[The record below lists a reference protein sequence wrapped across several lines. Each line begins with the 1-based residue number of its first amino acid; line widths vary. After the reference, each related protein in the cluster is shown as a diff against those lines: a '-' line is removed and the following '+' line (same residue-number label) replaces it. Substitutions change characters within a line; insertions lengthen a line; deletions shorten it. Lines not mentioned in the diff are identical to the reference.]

1 MMKEYL
7 IKFFVLLY
15 ARMLNAQNA
24 ASLYISFTTIARRL
38 NLYIFTIFF
47 CGLIAFAFPSFSATK
62 LCVSPNDFGLGG
74 VYTIYADPDET
85 SADDSDLIRKDPKD
99 QQIAPWIVT
108 DLTTLGGQVT
118 AENQNSNRFR
128 IYVEGRWYPWGKSST
143 LPQCN
148 MIPCIKGTDK
158 NCLSTGTKVDVN
170 YGTGAAPCYLTSGYG
185 LYGLISLDGTNPN
198 TVSYASQVPS
208 NHFRTFHMKVTG
220 TDQYGEYVD
229 IPYTE
234 FCDKDENCNKDL
246 SGGQPVVAKGKLY
259 FRISDTYYQDNDGF
273 YNVQVVSGVAS
284 SKGFIQTSIE
294 IFEQTIEQVT
304 QAIYE
309 GILNSNFV
317 GIVRALLMLY
327 IIFTALTFS
336 LGLLQKAQQEII
348 MRLIKIGIIV
358 ALISPESWE
367 FFNKYLFQLFTEGS
381 REISKL
387 ILNIVIYDRPDALPF
402 PVPQDA
408 NALSIMD
415 VLMKMLI
422 SPPLWY
428 KILTPLFTKYILYFF
443 GMILGLFFVIFGI
456 VRIVML
462 YIIAIFAMA
471 ILLAVAPIFIVMI
484 LFKLTTKIFD
494 DWLKQLVSAAIMII
508 IVAILSAMLL
518 ILIVG
523 SITALLGYGT
533 CWDVLWAPKIL
544 GFTLFSVYWWIPQN
558 DLGNYLTFAN
568 YGYFIVIGLVYHNLV
583 GYIPALVD
591 ALAGAARRPISNAF
605 NAFSGRAESFYQNTI
620 ASRVGGVIS
629 YGPDQAAKW
638 IDRKTKEKFELKKGV
653 IERSRGYYRAGSRA
667 IGTMQ
672 SQFEQRFGSYSKSH
686 DETQLRYAGK
696 LDRSKGPT
704 VNPYTNEFVRQNV
717 KDKIDKYSGDLFKD
731 K

>member
-1 MMKEYL
+1 MRGELFIKLFILLCAKMFHVKHFVKLFANAKLFYL
-7 IKFFVLLY
+7 RTALVLLLGFIGF
-15 ARMLNAQNA
+15 ALP
-24 ASLYISFTTIARRL
+24 AS
-38 NLYIFTIFF
+38 
-47 CGLIAFAFPSFSATK
+47 SATK
-62 LCVSPNDFGLGG
+62 LCVSPNDFGMGG
-74 VYTIYADPDET
+74 VYTIYADPDEM

-99 QQIAPWIVT
+99 QQVAPWIVT
-108 DLTTLGGQVT
+108 DLTTLGGQVN
-118 AENQNSNRFR
+118 ANNQNSNRFR
-128 IYVEGRWYPWGKSST
+128 IYIEGKWYPWGKSDT
-143 LPQCN
+143 LPKCN
-148 MIPCIKGTDK
+148 MVPCVQGTDK
-158 NCLSTGTKVDVN
+158 NCLSTGEKVDVN
-170 YGTGAAPCYLTSGYG
+170 YGTGTAPCYLTSGYG
-185 LYGLISLDGTNPN
+185 LYGLISIDGTNPN
-198 TVSYASQVPS
+198 TVNYASQVPS
-208 NHFRTFHMKVTG
+208 NHFRTFHMKMTG
-220 TDQYGEYVD
+220 KDQYGEYAD
-229 IPYTE
+229 IPNTE

-246 SGGQPVVAKGKLY
+246 SDGQPAVARGKLY

-273 YNVQVVSGVAS
+273 YTVQVVSGVSS
-284 SKGFIQTSIE
+284 SKGFIQSSIE
-294 IFEQTIEQVT
+294 IFEETIEQVT
-304 QAIYE
+304 EAIYQ

-327 IIFTALTFS
+327 IVFTALTFS

-358 ALISPESWE
+358 ALISPDSWE

-381 REISKL
+381 REISQL
-387 ILNIVIYDRPDALPF
+387 ILHIVIYDRPDALPF
-402 PVPQDA
+402 PIPQDA
-408 NALSIMD
+408 NALSVMD
-415 VLMKMLI
+415 VFMKMLI

-443 GMILGLFFVIFGI
+443 GMVLGIFFIIFGI

-508 IVAILSAMLL
+508 IVSILAAMLL

-523 SITALLGYGT
+523 SLMELLGYGT
-533 CWDVLWAPKIL
+533 CWDVLWAPKLL
-544 GFTLFSVYWWIPQN
+544 GFTLFSMYWWMPQD
-558 DLGNYLTFAN
+558 DLSNYLTFAN

-591 ALAGAARRPISNAF
+591 ALAGAARRPLSNAF
-605 NAFSGRAESFYQNTI
+605 NAFSGRAESFYQKTI
-620 ASRVGGVIS
+620 ASRLGGAIS

-638 IDRKTKEKFELKKGV
+638 ADAKTKKHFKLKQGV
-653 IERSRGYYRAGSRA
+653 IERSRSYYGAGSRA

-672 SQFEQRFGSYSKSH
+672 SQFEQRFGGHSQSH
-686 DETQLRYAGK
+686 DATELRHAGK
-696 LDRSKGPT
+696 LTKGGGNQA
-704 VNPYTNEFVRQNV
+704 VNPYTGEFVRQNV